1 VLRCTALRG
10 VGGTAGPG
18 GAEPGAGGGQPR
30 FRAETC
36 ALRPLDGAGRVVP
49 SPLASGEVE
58 IVTA

>member
-1 VLRCTALRG
+1 MLRC
-10 VGGTAGPG
+10 AGPG